1 MSQQEDVL
9 SEEKIDSVLDQ
20 LTAVSYEDLPQ
31 QYLDY
36 SHPECKFDT
45 ELKNRT
51 FYKLTGRQLKL
62 KVVGEFSIEKFLAK
76 DEYCKTYRENPCP
89 EFEQYCLVDREV
101 LHMMLELII
110 ALKEKD
116 YNKYGFHIRTADRHP
131 TKNGEINGATYSQH
145 MFGKSI
151 DIGID
156 DINKDGKST
165 QTDKMIIHDLLEK
178 IVGKRA
184 DQESTPEL

>member
-1 MSQQEDVL
+1 
-9 SEEKIDSVLDQ
+9 
-20 LTAVSYEDLPQ
+20 
-31 QYLDY
+31 
-36 SHPECKFDT
+36 
-45 ELKNRT
+45 
-51 FYKLTGRQLKL
+51 
-62 KVVGEFSIEKFLAK
+62 
-76 DEYCKTYRENPCP
+76 
-89 EFEQYCLVDREV
+89 LVDREV

-184 DQESTPEL
+184 D